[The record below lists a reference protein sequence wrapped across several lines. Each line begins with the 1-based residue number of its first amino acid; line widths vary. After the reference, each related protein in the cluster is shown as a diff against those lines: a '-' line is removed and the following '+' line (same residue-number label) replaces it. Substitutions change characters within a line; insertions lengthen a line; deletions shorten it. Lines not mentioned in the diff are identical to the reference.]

1 MKRMKGIL
9 LFIFLLVPLLPGLV
23 YAHGCHLILEAPG
36 VLRAEYDGGGFSPRM
51 VVTLYD
57 AEGKELASGSVD
69 DQGKYHFDASL
80 DLASAVVEDGMGHRA
95 VYEKGVEEKHI
106 PKLPV
111 VMAVF
116 LVVGIIMKIYDN
128 KIKRKREA

>member
-9 LFIFLLVPLLPGLV
+9 LFIFLLALLLPGLV

-111 VMAVF
+111 VIAVF
-116 LVVGIIMKIYDN
+116 FVVGIIMKIYDN
-128 KIKRKREA
+128 KSKRKREA